1 MSTKFFQWLAWS
13 WFGSMLICIIME
25 GVGVA
30 GGHHVRTVIND
41 LSPIT
46 WFQIGNLL
54 TVPVFNLTFF
64 RGVYRLLTWD
74 YSFYTGYY
82 QIIRFFWM
90 AIFSGAAAWG
100 IASNFTYLYGQ
111 IASLFRW
118 VASLV

>member
-1 MSTKFFQWLAWS
+1 MSVNQFRWLCWAY
-13 WFGSMLICIIME
+13 FGSMLISIILE
-25 GVGVA
+25 GAGVA
-30 GGHHVRTVIND
+30 GGHHLRTVIND

-74 YSFYTGYY
+74 YNFYTGFY
-82 QIIRFFWM
+82 QIFRYLWLM
-90 AIFSGAAAWG
+90 VFSGAAAWG
-100 IASNFTYLYGQ
+100 IATNFTYLYGQ

-118 VASLV
+118 VANIL